1 MFERKSI
8 NYKELRKKVSKLFF
22 AVLTHKV
29 PVRDALARFPKDC
42 EDKTLIAA
50 WHALCHLEADQELR
64 LRDKMY
70 ANEQDEYI
78 EYIAFTLE
86 KGEALPENIINSYAP
101 YHNEALVSPS
111 KSLKG
116 IINKLKRFLC
126 C

>member
-1 MFERKSI
+1 MFKRESV

-22 AVLTHKV
+22 AVLTHKI

-42 EDKTLIAA
+42 EDPTLIAA
-50 WHALCHLEADQELR
+50 WHALCHLESDEEMR
-64 LRDKMY
+64 LKDKMY
-70 ANEQDEYI
+70 AEEQDNYI

-86 KGEALPENIINSYAP
+86 KGEPLPKNIVSSYVP
-101 YHNEALVSPS
+101 YHSEALIPNS
-111 KSLKG
+111 KSFKG